1 MILNPAIIA
10 LVFGSLLVSAV
21 MIYASAVG
29 INIINNWDLKSGSE
43 KQLRLERKT
52 YLLSSV
58 LSYVLAFQFISLFL
72 FVYTA
77 DDIHTLFIGAMCAA
91 GSLNVNDYGYST
103 LFLKI
108 VTVILCGIWIIF
120 NHTDNKGY
128 DYPLIKT
135 KYKFLL
141 LITALII
148 VESIFQFN
156 YFFQMRPNIITSCC
170 GTLFSEE
177 AKSIA
182 GTMAHY
188 PPYWTMIV
196 FFASLILTLRFGIHF
211 LWTGRGDRGFS
222 YLSVF
227 MLLVAFTS
235 IISFISVYFYEL
247 PTHHCPFCILQKE
260 YGYIGYP
267 LYMSLFTAG
276 ITGASVG
283 VIGRYRG
290 YSSLKEI
297 IPSLQKRLCLVSMIG
312 YAVFALIASY
322 PIIFSDFIL
331 IYSD

>member
-10 LVFGSLLVSAV
+10 LVFGSLLVSAIMV
-21 MIYASAVG
+21 YASAVG
-29 INIINNWDLKSGSE
+29 VRIINNWDLKSGSE

-77 DDIHTLFIGAMCAA
+77 DNIHNLFIGAMCAA

-103 LFLKI
+103 LILKI
-108 VTVILCGIWIIF
+108 VTVMLCGVWIVF

-141 LITALII
+141 VITALII
-148 VESIFQFN
+148 LESFFQFQ
-156 YFFQMRPNIITSCC
+156 YFLNTRPNIITSCC
-170 GTLFSEE
+170 GILFSEE
-177 AKSIA
+177 AKTIA

-196 FFASLILTLRFGIHF
+196 FYGSLILTIRFGVYF
-211 LWTGRGDRGFS
+211 FVTGKGDKGFS
-222 YLSVF
+222 YASTF
-227 MLLVAFTS
+227 MLIVAFTS
-235 IISFISVYFYEL
+235 IISFISLYFYEL

-267 LYMSLFTAG
+267 LYLSLFTAG
-276 ITGASVG
+276 ISGVSVG
-283 VIGRYRG
+283 VIGRFKDLP
-290 YSSLKEI
+290 SLKDV

-312 YAVFALIASY
+312 YAVFTLIASY
-322 PIIFSDFIL
+322 PIVFSDFIL
-331 IYSD
+331 IYFD